1 MTRPLHDGAAR
12 DPARRPPDGHA
23 GLWFDK
29 FCNRWNV
36 RGSSWTMESGKDHD
50 EGRSKRKEGDYSK
63 RGEGNHSKR
72 KEDSPRSSPKL
83 EWIRTVTNGKV
94 GTEARLGELA
104 SRMVTLVGRRGG
116 RFSVFTSE
124 SRFVTGLGRSHPV
137 ENGFAWHPT
146 LGTPYLPGSAVKGVV
161 RAWVKSDSRTP
172 DSDSGSDSPIPDGA
186 IRRIRRLFGDPG
198 SAGGI
203 CFLDAVPI
211 APVQLEADVMTP
223 HYAGW
228 TEEEPPGDWRSPV
241 PVPFLVTASGTSFLF
256 GIVPCG
262 AVTDEDLDDVMSWLC
277 LALAWSGS
285 GAKTAVG
292 HGRFRR
298 DDAGTDGLTQRLR
311 EREREREARIQ
322 AEREAAEREA
332 RRAAMDPLEREIEEI
347 LEERQDRNEPD
358 FVTIIRMVEKDGRWS
373 GPDRAR
379 VARWLERRMKDAKGW
394 KEKSAAKNPARDKRH
409 QRTLLVKGW
418 LDEGKA

>member
-12 DPARRPPDGHA
+12 DPAQRPPDGHA

-36 RGSSWTMESGKDHD
+36 QGSSWTMESGKDHD
-50 EGRSKRKEGDYSK
+50 EGRSKRG
-63 RGEGNHSKR
+63 
-72 KEDSPRSSPKL
+72 EDSPKSSPKL
-83 EWIRTVTNGKV
+83 EWIGTVTNGKV
-94 GTEARLGELA
+94 GTEDRIGEFALRVARL
-104 SRMVTLVGRRGG
+104 VDRRGG

-146 LGTPYLPGSAVKGVV
+146 LGTPYLPGSSVKGAV

-172 DSDSGSDSPIPDGA
+172 GSGSDSPIPDGA
-186 IRRIRRLFGDPG
+186 IRRIQRLFGDPG

-228 TEEEPPGDWRSPV
+228 TEKDPPGDWRSPV

-262 AVTDEDLDDVMSWLC
+262 AVTAEDLNDVMSWLC

-298 DDAGTDGLTQRLR
+298 DDAGTDSLTQRLQ
-311 EREREREARIQ
+311 EREREREARIR
-322 AEREAAEREA
+322 AKREAAEREA
-332 RRAAMDPLEREIEEI
+332 RRAAMDPIEREIEEI
-347 LEERQDRNEPD
+347 LEKRPNQNEPD
-358 FVTIIRMVEKDGRWS
+358 FVTIIRMVDKDGRWS
-373 GPDRAR
+373 DPDDRTR
-379 VARWLERRMKDAKGW
+379 VARWLKRRMKAEKGEW
-394 KEKSAAKNPARDKRH
+394 RERSAAKNPAKDKRH
-409 QRTLLVKGW
+409 QRTLLVMGW
-418 LDEGKA
+418 LDEGQT